1 MCPANFRLKYI
12 ILLLFCYSV
21 HSPRCLMKRT
31 DHVISD
37 IVSPVM
43 YMVLYSLTGISENKY
58 ILTLRYT
65 LN

>member
-1 MCPANFRLKYI
+1 
-12 ILLLFCYSV
+12 
-21 HSPRCLMKRT
+21 MKRT